1 MATPVN
7 ITMGSTLTIGVS
19 FQAGTITF
27 VPAPQVI
34 EEPSLVVPIRLGAGV
49 VRAAAAVTE
58 PPLVIPVIFGP
69 LTIIPGDPSD
79 PPPPPPIVPVPPAG
93 GGESQGGPAQR
104 PTVGGTDAVSG
115 TGSVPV
121 RGVQVV
127 GG

>member
-19 FQAGTITF
+19 FHAGTITF
-27 VPAPQVI
+27 LAAPQVI

-49 VRAAAAVTE
+49 VRASAAVTE
-58 PPLVIPVIFGP
+58 PPLVVPIVFGA
-69 LTIIPGDPSD
+69 LAVIPGDPSD
-79 PPPPPPIVPVPPAG
+79 PPPDPPIVPLPPAG
-93 GGESQGGPAQR
+93 GGDTQGGPGQR

-115 TGSVPV
+115 TGSVLV

>member
-19 FQAGTITF
+19 FDAGTITF

-34 EEPSLVVPIRLGAGV
+34 EEPGLVVPIELGTIV
-49 VRAAAAVTE
+49 VSTAPTFTE
-58 PPLVIPVIFGP
+58 PPLVLPIVFGA
-69 LTIIPGDPSD
+69 LTITPGDPSD
-79 PPPPPPIVPVPPAG
+79 PPPPPPIIPVPPAG
-93 GGESQGGPAQR
+93 GGDTQGTPGQR
-104 PTVGGTDAVSG
+104 PMVGGTDAVSG

-127 GG
+127 G